1 MTKKFWTKCIKRFFM
16 ITLPILGTFISIFTY
31 FSLTFETAL
40 KTLGLLGAI
49 IVCLLC
55 FLITLVYGINEMT
68 KVVDIVDKTISN
80 TNSNDRIIYN
90 YYNRYNVEKKNY
102 KKNNSKIP
110 KNSSLYNYVQKEH
123 FTNKF
128 IKMVDIYNDALQEIC
143 FEVMATGVTSVY
155 TLINLPEKQYG
166 TYKGNTPIKAIPMS
180 LFNVN
185 IKVFRENIDSNY
197 VNNVLIN
204 YTANHLH
211 GSFLICLYEE
221 FTTIMYEQVQ
231 NDFIDYIKRDDYN
244 FFVSSFIYEL
254 GSLFAGSSLT
264 SLSSWSMT
272 PSEIK
277 NIKLDVNID
286 KSNFGI
292 TTENV
297 YVTKLLCTNNEHKL
311 FDSYIILDEI
321 QAHNLLKKS
330 FENRESQI
338 KVVFGKPNSH
348 A

>member
-1 MTKKFWTKCIKRFFM
+1 M
-16 ITLPILGTFISIFTY
+16 
-31 FSLTFETAL
+31 
-40 KTLGLLGAI
+40 
-49 IVCLLC
+49 
-55 FLITLVYGINEMT
+55 YGINEMT
-68 KVVDIVDKTISN
+68 KVVDIVDKTISK

-90 YYNRYNVEKKNY
+90 YYNRYNIEKKNY
-102 KKNNSKIP
+102 KKNHNKIT

-155 TLINLPEKQYG
+155 TLVHLPEKQYG
-166 TYKGNTPIKAIPMS
+166 THKGNTPIKVIPMS

-204 YTANHLH
+204 YTGNHLH

-221 FTTIMYEQVQ
+221 FKTIMYEQIQ
-231 NDFIDYIKRDDYN
+231 NDFIDYIKKDDYN
-244 FFVSSFIYEL
+244 LFIRSFIYEL
-254 GSLFAGSSLT
+254 GSLFTGSSLT

-277 NIKLDVNID
+277 DIKLDVDINN
-286 KSNFGI
+286 SNFGL

-311 FDSYIILDEI
+311 FDSYMILDKFH
-321 QAHNLLKKS
+321 AHNLLKKC
-330 FENRESQI
+330 FENRACQI
-338 KVVFGKPNSH
+338 KVRL
-348 A
+348 

>member
-1 MTKKFWTKCIKRFFM
+1 
-16 ITLPILGTFISIFTY
+16 
-31 FSLTFETAL
+31 
-40 KTLGLLGAI
+40 
-49 IVCLLC
+49 
-55 FLITLVYGINEMT
+55 
-68 KVVDIVDKTISN
+68 
-80 TNSNDRIIYN
+80 
-90 YYNRYNVEKKNY
+90 
-102 KKNNSKIP
+102 
-110 KNSSLYNYVQKEH
+110 
-123 FTNKF
+123 
-128 IKMVDIYNDALQEIC
+128 MVDIYNDALQEIC